1 MSYLKER
8 LASIDRSVVIEDT
21 VRLIDDEVSR
31 KSGLSGMAIKGGYK
45 VVKKLQGGRMIHKA
59 VDMLLDDF
67 TGALAPVHD
76 EFRAQGDVTSF
87 SDFLVQQ
94 NMRASDAL
102 LKITD
107 DKAAR
112 AKTRVLKKTYD
123 QLRGQAE
130 RHVVDAL
137 PGVGRLIDRHVPR
150 TQ

>member
-8 LASIDRSVVIEDT
+8 LESIERSVVIQDT

-31 KSGLSGMAIKGGYK
+31 KSGISGMAIKGGYK
-45 VVKKLQGGRMIHKA
+45 VVKKLQSGRMIDKA

-67 TGALAPVHD
+67 TSALAPMHD
-76 EFRAQGDVTSF
+76 EFRGQDAVTSF

-94 NMRASDAL
+94 NTRASDAL

-112 AKTRVLKKTYD
+112 AKTRVIKKTYD

-130 RHVVDAL
+130 RHVLDAL
-137 PGVGRLIDRHVPR
+137 PGVGRLIDRHVPH
-150 TQ
+150 TE